1 GRILCRGPFR
11 GGLLCGGLLLGRR
24 RGAAIREELVRPRFG
39 KGGHLIALTQGRVRR
54 HVRHVGAEAGIL
66 DADWIARL
74 PHVTE
79 LRERWARR
87 HPAAPALGLRV
98 DLEGLV
104 QGDLEDL
111 ILRREGTG
119 VRALSQVWPVPAVLG
134 GDLYFFRVLALPLG
148 DGADDPGQ

>member
-1 GRILCRGPFR
+1 CLLLRFSLCRRVSSSALGPRPALHSFPT
-11 GGLLCGGLLLGRR
+11 RR
-24 RGAAIREELVRPRFG
+24 SSDL
-39 KGGHLIALTQGRVRR
+39 
-54 HVRHVGAEAGIL
+54 
-66 DADWIARL
+66 
-74 PHVTE
+74 E
-79 LRERWARR
+79 LRERWSRR
-87 HPAAPALGLRV
+87 RPAAPALGLRV